1 MTIFA
6 ITVLLLQQWEITLNS
21 IQFEK
26 ELDLQEKF
34 VCINSWIFALVSPS
48 SGALQPC
55 DLCHHA
61 FMTPVRWQLCNY
73 SKTFN
78 LCLLPTLHS
87 SVPRPSR
94 GAPRNADSSE
104 KAPTWGI
111 RVTLRFFLQWQNQD
125 EHHLHPKDFI
135 TAPLPFS
142 QAWCF
147 PGHPC
152 PGSILVGV
160 SENCHLMAFS
170 SFQIL
175 HSSCTS
181 SSHSC
186 FNWRHS
192 SPTISQLWAG
202 QNTQYPR
209 ARHSGHS
216 RLPQTWEAASFF
228 GSCVWVQKS
237 SSKETVMA
245 KLEFGSKPGLDSLLL
260 SFLLKMPDKET
271 WRY

>member
-1 MTIFA
+1 
-6 ITVLLLQQWEITLNS
+6 
-21 IQFEK
+21 
-26 ELDLQEKF
+26 
-34 VCINSWIFALVSPS
+34 
-48 SGALQPC
+48 
-55 DLCHHA
+55 
-61 FMTPVRWQLCNY
+61 MTPVRWQLCNY

-78 LCLLPTLHS
+78 LCLFPTPHS

-152 PGSILVGV
+152 PGSILAGV

-209 ARHSGHS
+209 ARPLGTLGCL
-216 RLPQTWEAASFF
+216 RLE
-228 GSCVWVQKS
+228 
-237 SSKETVMA
+237 
-245 KLEFGSKPGLDSLLL
+245 KLHPSLEVVSGSKSPVAKRQWWQNLNLEVNQALIHYS
-260 SFLLKMPDKET
+260 
-271 WRY
+271 